1 VTATDPKE
9 KIACLHYQV
18 AQATSTQNVELIA
31 GTAQTG
37 IFAENGSGGGISDI
51 TFTGGAYG
59 IYGGEQ
65 QFAAQ
70 RLTFNGCTVG
80 VQIIWDWGW
89 VWKSITM
96 TDVGTGFKLMPDAGQ
111 TGDIGSAAFLDS
123 SFTNVGTVIE
133 MAPPSSLPGTG
144 TTGIILENV
153 AFSSV
158 TKGVADTSG
167 ATILAGSSGKIDHW
181 AMGPVYSGDG
191 TRTFSSGAKIGSYRR
206 AQQLINDATGA
217 YYERPKPQY
226 ERNPVSDFVHV
237 KDFGATGN
245 GLTDDTAAFQT
256 ALYSAQGKILYVDAG
271 SYILTSTL
279 KVPTG
284 SKIVGETWSQLVAFG
299 PYFQDARQVSFDVLP
314 IPADVWV
321 SISNILTRRSL
332 I

>member
-1 VTATDPKE
+1 
-9 KIACLHYQV
+9 
-18 AQATSTQNVELIA
+18 
-31 GTAQTG
+31 
-37 IFAENGSGGGISDI
+37 
-51 TFTGGAYG
+51 
-59 IYGGEQ
+59 
-65 QFAAQ
+65 
-70 RLTFNGCTVG
+70 
-80 VQIIWDWGW
+80 
-89 VWKSITM
+89 
-96 TDVGTGFKLMPDAGQ
+96 
-111 TGDIGSAAFLDS
+111 
-123 SFTNVGTVIE
+123 
-133 MAPPSSLPGTG
+133 
-144 TTGIILENV
+144 
-153 AFSSV
+153 
-158 TKGVADTSG
+158 
-167 ATILAGSSGKIDHW
+167 
-181 AMGPVYSGDG
+181 MGPVYSGDG